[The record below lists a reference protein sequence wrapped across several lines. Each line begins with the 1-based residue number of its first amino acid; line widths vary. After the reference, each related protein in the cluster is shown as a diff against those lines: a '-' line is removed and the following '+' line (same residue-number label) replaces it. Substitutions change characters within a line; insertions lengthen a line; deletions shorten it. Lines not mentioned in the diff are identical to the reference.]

1 MERATTAQNGT
12 RESRKSRQ
20 MTTMAITQL
29 LSLESSS
36 FWSEL
41 LHDDLNIA
49 KNNWVIDMQKM
60 SFRQVRDI
68 QEAVRLLSKGVFIN
82 TKFVLV
88 RTHKFGYLGWQM
100 FLPFRLCM
108 RELFGMTTFIT
119 RIIIVLSEL
128 LHDDNIAKKHN

>member
-60 SFRQVRDI
+60 SFSLKSSLLLIHRQIGAELYFEVYMWPRDFFF
-68 QEAVRLLSKGVFIN
+68 EKKLLV
-82 TKFVLV
+82 
-88 RTHKFGYLGWQM
+88 
-100 FLPFRLCM
+100 
-108 RELFGMTTFIT
+108 
-119 RIIIVLSEL
+119 
-128 LHDDNIAKKHN
+128 DNESSS